1 LKVGILLKPDK
12 EASKNYDL
20 YPFGNKSGR
29 LIVLEKILTKR
40 KFGTRQIAVIGMLSA
55 ITVVLGATG
64 FGFIPLPMA
73 KATIM
78 QIPVVIGAIL
88 EGPIVGAAVG
98 LIFGI
103 FSIIQNILNPTSIL
117 SFAFIN
123 PLVSVLPR
131 ILIGITAYY
140 SYRVPFVKNEIFKTG
155 IGAAVGSLTNTV
167 GVLSMIYILYAAEYA
182 EKVGI
187 EASAA
192 AGAIFGI
199 ALTNGIA
206 EAVVAVVI
214 ALPVV
219 FAVRKIFS
227 K

>member
-1 LKVGILLKPDK
+1 MKKV
-12 EASKNYDL
+12 AA
-20 YPFGNKSGR
+20 
-29 LIVLEKILTKR
+29 R
-40 KFGTRQIAVIGMLSA
+40 KTFGTRQIAVIGMLSA
-55 ITVVLGATG
+55 ITIVLGATG

-78 QIPVVIGAIL
+78 QIPVIIGAIL
-88 EGPIVGAAVG
+88 EGPVVGASVG

-103 FSIIQNILNPTSIL
+103 FSIIQNLTNPTSIL

-131 ILIGITAYY
+131 VLIGITAYY
-140 SYRVPFVKNEIFKTG
+140 SYNVSFVKNDIVKTG

-167 GVLSMIYILYAAEYA
+167 GVLGMIYILYAAEYA
-182 EKVGI
+182 EKMNINVN
-187 EASAA
+187 AA
-192 AGAIFGI
+192 AGAIFGV

-214 ALPVV
+214 TIPIVL
-219 FAVRKIFS
+219 AVRKIL
-227 K
+227 KK